1 MAKKDS
7 SAPLSVVILA
17 AGQGKRMKSD
27 LPKVLQPVAGR
38 PLLKHVID
46 AARALQPAAMYVV
59 YGHGGDRVR
68 ETLKGEQV
76 FRNYCSACHGADGY
90 GDGPVSSALKS
101 PAPNLTRLSERNG
114 GSFPIIHVRN
124 MISFGG
130 DEFPA
135 HGSRQMPIWGPIFHE
150 IEFDR
155 DFGNVRTENVVKYL
169 MSIQHK

>member
-1 MAKKDS
+1 MPQRMPMLVLLLIS
-7 SAPLSVVILA
+7 LA
-17 AGQGKRMKSD
+17 VPGATQIRPSES
-27 LPKVLQPVAGR
+27 PVR
-38 PLLKHVID
+38 P
-46 AARALQPAAMYVV
+46 
-59 YGHGGDRVR
+59 
-68 ETLKGEQV
+68 LKGEQV
-76 FRNYCSACHGADGY
+76 FRNYCSACHGSDGY
-90 GDGPVSSALKS
+90 GNGPVSSALKS

-124 MISFGG
+124 TISFGS
-130 DEFPA
+130 DELIPA